1 MLASTSTSL
10 SGRNN
15 RRGFTIV
22 ELLIVI
28 VVIGILAAIVIV
40 AYQGVQS
47 RAQQAKIQDDQNTLM
62 KAISAAQIR
71 TGGSLKDVVLDFWIG
86 QDCSS
91 LAPGTDLATLPRS
104 NSCWTRYLTAL
115 DRISTAGGVNIRNMV
130 DPWGR
135 PYWIDSNEAESS
147 TTPCVKDDLAVYTV
161 PTNSGSITNYVQLP
175 FVTPGCI

>member
-1 MLASTSTSL
+1 
-10 SGRNN
+10 
-15 RRGFTIV
+15 
-22 ELLIVI
+22 
-28 VVIGILAAIVIV
+28 
-40 AYQGVQS
+40 
-47 RAQQAKIQDDQNTLM
+47 M
-62 KAISAAQIR
+62 KAISAAQIQ

-91 LAPGTDLATLPRS
+91 LAPGTDLAALPRS

-130 DPWGR
+130 DPWAR

-147 TTPCVKDDLAVYTV
+147 TNPCVKDNLAVYTV
-161 PTNSGSITNYVQLP
+161 PSNSGSIMNFVQLP